1 MKRKLFRQKPTA
13 DFPARGWFFFSNNFV
28 LDKFKVIHNFFF
40 KSWQLAY
47 FVFYSFVISRY
58 FQVFS
63 MNTRPK
69 VYYAKDWL
77 DQNFVFACDMNILWQ
92 WPRVVRSCLVWKRFL
107 TYGCD
112 HEAISCVWDHFQ
124 DGDKG
129 TPEHPHNRVI
139 LEQACS
145 WPLRRPSFAL
155 YYFRLKDWFKGK
167 GLLWILTENFVDD

>member
-47 FVFYSFVISRY
+47 FVFYSFVISRS

-63 MNTRPK
+63 MNTRPS

-77 DQNFVFACDMNILWQ
+77 DQKFVIACDINILWR
-92 WPRVVRSCLVWKRFL
+92 WPRVVRSCQVWKRFL

-112 HEAISCVWDHFQ
+112 HEGAVHSHFLCMRPFSGWWQ
-124 DGDKG
+124 RNTWTPTQPGDPRASLLLTTEKAVYC
-129 TPEHPHNRVI
+129 TLV
-139 LEQACS
+139 
-145 WPLRRPSFAL
+145 
-155 YYFRLKDWFKGK
+155 K
-167 GLLWILTENFVDD
+167 GLV